1 MIGLSILFPCMPL
14 QWECKG
20 HPLFDDYL
28 DECRREKA
36 GNDHLT
42 ARMPRSGVKNEGSM
56 IPCVQAWPWG

>member
-36 GNDHLT
+36 GKRPFDRPD
-42 ARMPRSGVKNEGSM
+42 APFGGEE
-56 IPCVQAWPWG
+56 